1 MMLLR
6 LPYRIQIPLG
16 LSLAV
21 VVAALLVTVVA
32 AQISARTARQET
44 LDKLER
50 SVELL
55 VAQARPLL
63 AADDTWRVFAL
74 LRNAAPLL
82 PGASSNWARAAV
94 LDFQG
99 HVFAASDPTRLETS
113 KQLLGESVEEASD
126 ELLGRQRLPPAAV
139 ISQRLLAEEG
149 SGAMRLI
156 QPIQSEDGQTLG
168 FAYIEI
174 DAAVFAPNWATLA
187 QPALIGAGLAVALLV
202 PAGWWIGRR
211 MTRPV
216 ADLVEVIERIG
227 RKTPAVGQ
235 ADVPRTRDPE
245 LGRISGAVA
254 QLISELDLKRRAEA
268 RALSAER
275 LAAVG
280 RMTAAVAHE
289 INNPLGGL
297 LTATQT
303 LRLHG
308 ATDST
313 RQRTVD
319 LLERGLQQI
328 RSTVTALLPQAR
340 IEDRPLEPSDL
351 EDVLTLARATASRLG
366 VEVQAQIEVESAMRV
381 PSAVMRQVMLNLLL
395 NAVNA
400 AGGNG
405 EVQAVLKA
413 DAVTVHFWVT
423 NSGKTLDTVRFEQA
437 MAAQDSNDPRGFGLW
452 ICREIANQF
461 GGGFKPDGDH
471 QHGTRMLFWMPN
483 KDGKNYKEDVA

>member
-1 MMLLR
+1 MWHR
-6 LPYRIQIPLG
+6 LPYRVQIPLG

-21 VVAALLVTVVA
+21 VVAALLVTAVT
-32 AQISARTARQET
+32 AQISARSARQET
-44 LDKLER
+44 LATIDR
-50 SVELL
+50 TVELL

-63 AADDTWRVFAL
+63 AADDTWRVFSL
-74 LRNAAPLL
+74 LRNTAALL
-82 PGASSNWARAAV
+82 PGASANWARAAV
-94 LDFQG
+94 LDAQG

-113 KQLLGESVEEASD
+113 QPLLGERVSERPA
-126 ELLGRQRLPPAAV
+126 ELPGVKHLPAASE
-139 ISQRLLAEEG
+139 ITQRLLVEQKD
-149 SGAMRLI
+149 GAFLLV

-168 FAYIEI
+168 FAYIEV
-174 DAAVFAPNWATLA
+174 DAAVFAADWAALA
-187 QPALIGAGLAVALLV
+187 QPALIGVGLAVALLV
-202 PAGWWIGRR
+202 PAGWWVGRR

-216 ADLVEVIERIG
+216 ADLAEVIERIG
-227 RKTPAVGQ
+227 RETPAALR
-235 ADVPRTRDPE
+235 ADVPRTNDPE
-245 LGRISGAVA
+245 LGRIGDAVV
-254 QLISELDLKRRAEA
+254 QLISELELKRQAEE

-328 RSTVTALLPQAR
+328 RSTVAALLPQAR

-351 EDVLTLARATASRLG
+351 EDVLTLAHATAVRLG
-366 VEVQAQIEVESAMRV
+366 VEVRAHAEIESAMRV

-395 NAVNA
+395 NAIKA
-400 AGGNG
+400 AGGQG
-405 EVQAVLKA
+405 EVQALLKA
-413 DAVTVHFWVT
+413 GADTVQFSVT
-423 NSGKTLDTVRFEQA
+423 NSGKTLDVTRFEQT
-437 MAAQDSNDPRGFGLW
+437 MAAEDSNDPRGFGLW
-452 ICREIANQF
+452 ICREIAIQF
-461 GGGFKPDGDH
+461 GGGFKPDSTH
-471 QHGTRMLFWMPN
+471 QGGTRMIFWMPN
-483 KDGKNYKEDVA
+483 KDHREDTE